1 MTHGDI
7 TIEIKSDA
15 LSEAIS
21 VRDFLV
27 TCSQV
32 LRPGPVH
39 SGPVQLALGS
49 ARPDSSHPFRS
60 PSWRSEPLVEVRAP
74 CGGHSPTWRSQP
86 LVDVTAPCGGHS
98 PM

>member
-27 TCSQV
+27 TCNQV
-32 LRPGPVH
+32 LWLFG
-39 SGPVQLALGS
+39 
-49 ARPDSSHPFRS
+49 SSHPFQ
-60 PSWRSEPLVEVRAP
+60 
-74 CGGHSPTWRSQP
+74 SPTWRSEP
-86 LVDVTAPCGGHS
+86 HMINGYGLSRAAL
-98 PM
+98 